1 MEVPAVRHSCY
12 ECEVL
17 KEFYWLKVNQ
27 FLVATRSHGT
37 SRAHGRRVAADD
49 ELKSLKDEAMGALSA
64 LISHWKAC
72 YGLSEDR
79 AA

>member
-1 MEVPAVRHSCY
+1 MSHSCH

-27 FLVATRSHGT
+27 FLLATRSLNAP
-37 SRAHGRRVAADD
+37 RFHGRRQVSDE
-49 ELKSLKDEAMGALSA
+49 ELKALKDEAMGALSA
-64 LISHWKAC
+64 LISHWKTC
-72 YGLSEDR
+72 YGLSELSEEC

>member
-1 MEVPAVRHSCY
+1 MSHSCY

-27 FLVATRSHGT
+27 FLLAARSINGP
-37 SRAHGRRVAADD
+37 RLHGRHVTED
-49 ELKSLKDEAMGALSA
+49 EVRALKDEAIGALSA
-64 LISHWKAC
+64 LIGHWKGC
-72 YGLSEDR
+72 YGLSEER

>member
-1 MEVPAVRHSCY
+1 MSHSCY

-27 FLVATRSHGT
+27 FLLASRSL
-37 SRAHGRRVAADD
+37 SAPRLSGRRAATEE
-49 ELKSLKDEAMGALSA
+49 ELQTLKDEAMGALSA
-64 LISHWKAC
+64 LISHWKTC
-72 YGLSEDR
+72 YGLNELNEEC